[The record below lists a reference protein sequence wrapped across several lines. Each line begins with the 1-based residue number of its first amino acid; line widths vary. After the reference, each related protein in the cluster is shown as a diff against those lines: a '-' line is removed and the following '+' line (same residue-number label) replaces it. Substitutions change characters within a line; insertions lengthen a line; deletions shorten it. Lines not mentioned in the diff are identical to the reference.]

1 MNDRKW
7 WFKRRRY
14 GWGWYPV
21 TFSGW
26 LVTFLYV
33 LGVIGLASWSPPGDL
48 IAIALMTVAL
58 LVICIKKGPAPRW
71 RWGKSPLDSPEDD
84 F

>member
-1 MNDRKW
+1 MDSKNR

-21 TFSGW
+21 SIEGW
-26 LVTFLYV
+26 TVTLAYL
-33 LGVIGLASWSPPGDL
+33 LGVIGLAIWSPPWMFMP
-48 IAIALMTVAL
+48 IALMTVAL
-58 LVICIKKGPAPRW
+58 LVICIKKGPKPRW
-71 RWGKSPLDSPEDD
+71 RWGKSPLDSSEDD